1 MKNAVDLCS
10 APLPWLGSI
19 EAGTAAQH
27 SAYESFV
34 DEHVVGLFLDIPP
47 RRVLE
52 MARKRDIP
60 AYPIGRT
67 RKTWRFRISEI
78 DAHFR
83 LRGPRQTVTS
93 ISKDVQERQESQESQ
108 ERKQLWVQ

>member
-1 MKNAVDLCS
+1 MNNAVDLSPPSKPWVQPIEVGCS
-10 APLPWLGSI
+10 APL
-19 EAGTAAQH
+19 

-34 DEHVVGLFLDIPP
+34 DECVVGLFLDIAP

-52 MARKRDIP
+52 MARMKDIP
-60 AYPIGRT
+60 AHPIGRR

-83 LRGPRQTVTS
+83 LRSPRQPGAP
-93 ISKDVQERQESQESQ
+93 ISKEVQELN
-108 ERKQLWVQ
+108 ERKQSWVQ